1 MYIYF
6 QIKGRRKMLSIL
18 NGLIIIAATITIQNP
33 SSTEL
38 TKYVKIAHE
47 KQLKQNIY
55 EKIPTNWTK
64 SIKKE

>member
-1 MYIYF
+1 MF
-6 QIKGRRKMLSIL
+6 SIL
-18 NGLIIIAATITIQNP
+18 SGLIIIAATMTIQNP
-33 SSTEL
+33 SSAEL

-47 KQLKQNIY
+47 KQLKQNFY